1 VVQPT
6 AKETANRRLPRA
18 RAWIAGAALAAMLGL
33 SATATAAQADASAPR
48 SPQGGPVKQLAQAY
62 AGTAKFHSVSA
73 ALQAGYVPTGPCVEV
88 PGQGGLGIV
97 YGNFGL
103 LADGEVDPRTPE
115 ALFYEPRA
123 NGKLRLV
130 GVEYILLDADGDPAT
145 VEDRPTLFGQP
156 FDGPTAEPQAGL
168 PLHYDLEVWLWKHN
182 PAGLFA
188 TFNPRVHCP
197 PA

>member
-1 VVQPT
+1 
-6 AKETANRRLPRA
+6 L
-18 RAWIAGAALAAMLGL
+18 AALLGL

-48 SPQGGPVKQLAQAY
+48 SPHGGPVKQLAQAY

-103 LADGEVDPRTPE
+103 LADGKVDPRTPE

-145 VEDRPTLFGQP
+145 VEDPPRSSASPS
-156 FDGPTAEPQAGL
+156 TAPPPSPKRAC
-168 PLHYDLEVWLWKHN
+168 
-182 PAGLFA
+182 
-188 TFNPRVHCP
+188 HCTTTSRCGCGSTTP
-197 PA
+197 PACSPHSTRMCTAPRHDLR

>member
-1 VVQPT
+1 MFRPIAKQT
-6 AKETANRRLPRA
+6 ASRRVPRA

-33 SATATAAQADASAPR
+33 SATAAQADASAPR
-48 SPQGGPVKQLAQAY
+48 SSDGGPVKQLAQAR
-62 AGTAKFHSVSA
+62 AATAKFHAVSA
-73 ALQAGYVPTGPCVEV
+73 AREAGYVPVGPCVEV
-88 PGQGGLGIV
+88 PGQGGLGIP
-97 YGNFGL
+97 YGNLSL
-103 LADGEVDPRTPE
+103 LADGRVDPRTPE

-130 GVEYILLDADGDPAT
+130 GVEYILFDADGDPAT
-145 VEDRPTLFGQP
+145 DEDRPTLFGQP

-188 TFNPRVHCP
+188 TFNPNVHCP
-197 PA
+197 AP